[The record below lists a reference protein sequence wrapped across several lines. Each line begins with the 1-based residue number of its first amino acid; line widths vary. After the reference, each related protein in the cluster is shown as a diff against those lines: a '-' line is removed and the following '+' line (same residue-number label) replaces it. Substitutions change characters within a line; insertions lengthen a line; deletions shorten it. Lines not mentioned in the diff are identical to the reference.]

1 MLTTTGRRSG
11 RLRRNALIYGRH
23 GDDYLL
29 VASKGGAEQHPLWYR
44 NLSADPAVSLQ
55 VGADVINGRARTA
68 SADEKAELWPV
79 MTAVWPAYDE
89 YPAKTSREIPLV
101 IVEPTG

>member
-1 MLTTTGRRSG
+1 M
-11 RLRRNALIYGRH
+11 
-23 GDDYLL
+23 
-29 VASKGGAEQHPLWYR
+29 
-44 NLSADPAVSLQ
+44 
-55 VGADVINGRARTA
+55 INGRARTA

-89 YPAKTSREIPLV
+89 YQAKTPRQIPLV